1 MRRLLLG
8 LALSVVLPVGAAAQV
23 CVGQPALSATNM
35 GSVGMGAS
43 FFDEGKTVGLDAT
56 VGSSLFGFGS
66 FHYTD
71 FDGSNL
77 SLSTV
82 GAGVGYDIEEAEGV
96 SICPLVGLSYGFG
109 LEMPDIVGDELV
121 QVDHKYVRVSPGLAI
136 GLATELS
143 SNFTVAPF
151 ARGHLVY
158 TRVTRDAGDFGDT
171 TTDETSGALS
181 LGVGLVLNDRLSFV
195 PTLFV
200 PVGNRGVG
208 QDTAFG
214 ITLAVGL
221 GDW

>member
-1 MRRLLLG
+1 
-8 LALSVVLPVGAAAQV
+8 
-23 CVGQPALSATNM
+23 
-35 GSVGMGAS
+35 
-43 FFDEGKTVGLDAT
+43 
-56 VGSSLFGFGS
+56 
-66 FHYTD
+66 
-71 FDGSNL
+71 
-77 SLSTV
+77 V